1 MRTYGKKDG
10 RWVVIDDEEQVW
22 TTTLIQC
29 LRLGLNESPFFANY
43 GLPLQDITS
52 NISLM
57 FYHLENLKSKF
68 RNRFKSIELT
78 SNGVADINISI
89 SLYSGNRPDLEY

>member
-1 MRTYGKKDG
+1 M
-10 RWVVIDDEEQVW
+10 
-22 TTTLIQC
+22 L
-29 LRLGLNESPFFANY
+29 
-43 GLPLQDITS
+43 
-52 NISLM
+52 
-57 FYHLENLKSKF
+57 YHLENLKSKF